1 MTELV
6 RQEVK
11 RHWVAEAG
19 QAFEKHQAEVRTHQ
33 TQVNYLEAEACCLAQ
48 GNFQGKTH
56 LLQVAVERHWE
67 GESHSQ
73 EAGLLEERGSR
84 LKLQVGSRSKG
95 RLEGVGTVPQFLPV
109 AAVLAAN
116 FPGFAFP

>member
-1 MTELV
+1 MTGLV

-84 LKLQVGSRSKG
+84 SKG